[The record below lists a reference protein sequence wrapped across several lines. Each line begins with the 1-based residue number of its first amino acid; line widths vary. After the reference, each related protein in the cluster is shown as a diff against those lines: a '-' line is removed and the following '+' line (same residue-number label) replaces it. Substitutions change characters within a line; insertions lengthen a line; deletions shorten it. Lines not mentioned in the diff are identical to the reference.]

1 MPKNKR
7 SNNDTNRVTT
17 YFSFA
22 IQSFFVKLLRFSVKF
37 FLQFLD
43 GSFLLKN
50 NDIRVS
56 LPLGH

>member
-1 MPKNKR
+1 M
-7 SNNDTNRVTT
+7 TT